1 MRFRILGAVEVFD
14 GSTWRTIGSAK
25 QRALLASLL
34 LNANQVV
41 PADRLVSDL
50 WPDGPPASSSGLLAG
65 YVWRLRHALRDDG
78 VLMTRAPGYQLAV
91 PSGAMDVHYYE
102 TLVAQGRAA
111 SDLEEAVSAFTRAL
125 AVFRD
130 VPYADV
136 PLTPSV
142 LAERARLEE
151 SQLSVVEA
159 RIDAEIKL
167 NQHEALLPELKLLV
181 SQFPLRERLHA
192 HLMLVLYKCG
202 HQADALGTY
211 RDLRR
216 LLVNELGIEPSK
228 PLRDLQQRILRED
241 PTLLGAAPVRVR
253 PRAPAPRGVLIGRSR
268 EVAAVAQRL
277 AEDQVC
283 AVHGPVG
290 VGKTALAAHAAF
302 SVAARFP
309 VGVLHF
315 SSAEALPTLP
325 PGVLAVL
332 DDVAD
337 VGTIPAGVGVLVTS
351 RGPVRG
357 VPGRSHVRLNRL
369 SGAASVELL
378 RAHVGERDGPAAEI
392 ARWCEHLPLALR
404 LAGDRLATRPD
415 WPLADFAQRLA
426 DPRRRLDLLSWQD
439 NSVRDRLRT
448 AWEGLPSAELM
459 TLRLLGALD
468 LPVVAAEVIGALIGR
483 SETEASIIAEQ
494 LVDAG
499 VLETLTMDRYRV
511 PDLVRLFARER
522 QDGDASA
529 AISRVVEHYVAMVD
543 ARRSTSDRRA
553 WYRGELA
560 TLRSLSPHDRS
571 DRLHQAVRTFL
582 ARTPSRSH

>member
-14 GSTWRTIGSAK
+14 GSSWRTIGSAK

-41 PADRLVSDL
+41 PADRLISDL
-50 WPDGPPASSSGLLAG
+50 WPDGPPASASGLLAG
-65 YVWRLRHALRDDG
+65 YVWRLRQALGDESM
-78 VLMTRAPGYQLAV
+78 LITRAPGYQLAV
-91 PSGAMDVHYYE
+91 PSGAIDVHYYE
-102 TLVAQGRAA
+102 TLVTQGRAA

-130 VPYADV
+130 VPFADI

-167 NQHEALLPELKLLV
+167 DRHEALLPELKLLV

-192 HLMLVLYKCG
+192 HLMMVLYKCG

-228 PLRDLQQRILRED
+228 PLRDLQQRILQED
-241 PTLLGAAPVRVR
+241 PTLVGAAPVRAR
-253 PRAPAPRGVLIGRSR
+253 PRTPPPRGVLIGRAR
-268 EVAAVAQRL
+268 ELAAVAARL
-277 AEDQVC
+277 ATDQVC

-315 SSAEALPTLP
+315 SSAEALHSLP

-332 DDVAD
+332 DDVSD
-337 VGTIPAGVGVLVTS
+337 VGVIPAGVGVLATS

-357 VPGRSHVRLNRL
+357 IPGSAHVQLNRL
-369 SGAASVELL
+369 SQPAAVELL
-378 RAHVGERDGPAAEI
+378 RTGVGDRDGPIAEI
-392 ARWCEHLPLALR
+392 ARLCEHLPLALR

-415 WPLADFAQRLA
+415 WPLTDFATRLA

-439 NSVRDRLRT
+439 NSVRDRLRS
-448 AWEGLPSAELM
+448 AWDSLASAELT

-468 LPVVAAEVIGALIGR
+468 LPVVAADTIGALIGR
-483 SETEASIIAEQ
+483 SETEASLIAER

-499 VLETLTMDRYRV
+499 LVETLTMDRYRM

-529 AISRVVEHYVAMVD
+529 AISRVVEHYVALVD
-543 ARRSTSDRRA
+543 ARRSTPDRRA

-560 TLRSLSPHDRS
+560 TLRSLSLHDRS
-571 DRLHQAVRTFL
+571 DRLHQAVAQLRNG
-582 ARTPSRSH
+582 P

>member
-14 GSTWRTIGSAK
+14 GSSWRTIGSAK

-50 WPDGPPASSSGLLAG
+50 WPDRPPASASGLLAG
-65 YVWRLRHALRDDG
+65 YVWRLRHALRDEG

-111 SDLEEAVSAFTRAL
+111 SDLEEAVSSFTRAL

-136 PLTPSV
+136 PMTPSV

-167 NQHEALLPELKLLV
+167 DQHEALLPELKLLV

-241 PTLLGAAPVRVR
+241 PTLLGPAPGRVVSGFRRQNDGNHSR
-253 PRAPAPRGVLIGRSR
+253 PRGPLVGRAR
-268 EVAAVAQRL
+268 EVEEVARRL

-332 DDVAD
+332 DNLSD

-357 VPGRSHVRLNRL
+357 VPGRSHVQLNRL

-378 RAHVGERDGPAAEI
+378 RTHIGDRDGPTAEI
-392 ARWCEHLPLALR
+392 ARLCEHLPLALR
-404 LAGDRLATRPD
+404 LVGDRLATRPD
-415 WPLADFAQRLA
+415 WPLEDFAERLA

-439 NSVRDRLRT
+439 NSVRDRLLT
-448 AWEGLPSAELM
+448 AWEGLSSAELS

-468 LPVVAAEVIGALIGR
+468 LPVVAADTVGALIGR
-483 SETEASIIAEQ
+483 SETEASIIAER

-529 AISRVVEHYVAMVD
+529 AISRVVEHYVELVD
-543 ARRSTSDRRA
+543 ARRSTRDRRA

-560 TLRSLSPHDRS
+560 TLRSLSLHDRS
-571 DRLHQAVRTFL
+571 DRLHQALT
-582 ARTPSRSH
+582 AW

>member
-14 GSTWRTIGSAK
+14 GSSWRTIGSAK

-50 WPDGPPASSSGLLAG
+50 WPDGPPASASGLLAG

-78 VLMTRAPGYQLAV
+78 VLKTRAPGYQLVV

-111 SDLEEAVSAFTRAL
+111 SDLEEAVSAFSRAL

-167 NQHEALLPELKLLV
+167 DRHEALLPELKLLV

-253 PRAPAPRGVLIGRSR
+253 PRAPAPRGVLVGRSR
-268 EVAAVAQRL
+268 EVAAVAEKL

-302 SVAARFP
+302 AAAARFP

-332 DDVAD
+332 DDVTD

-357 VPGRSHVRLNRL
+357 VPGRSHVKLNRL
-369 SGAASVELL
+369 SANASAELL
-378 RAHVGERDGPAAEI
+378 KAHVGERAGPVEEI

-415 WPLADFAQRLA
+415 WPLRDFADRLA
-426 DPRRRLDLLSWQD
+426 DPRRRLDLLSWQE
-439 NSVRDRLRT
+439 NSVRDRLQT
-448 AWEGLPSAELM
+448 ALDGLSAAELS

-468 LPVVAAEVIGALIGR
+468 LPVVATDTVGALIGR
-483 SETEASIIAEQ
+483 SETEALVIAEQ

-499 VLETLTMDRYRV
+499 LLETLTMDRYRV

-522 QDGDASA
+522 QDGDAA
-529 AISRVVEHYVAMVD
+529 PAISRVVEHYVALMD
-543 ARRSTSDRRA
+543 ARRSTTDRRA
-553 WYRGELA
+553 WFRGELA
-560 TLRSLSPHDRS
+560 TLRSLSLHDRS
-571 DRLHQAVRTFL
+571 DRLHQAVTGFL
-582 ARTPSRSH
+582 ARTPSRSR

>member
-14 GSTWRTIGSAK
+14 GSSWRAIGSAK

-41 PADRLVSDL
+41 PAERLISDL
-50 WPDGPPASSSGLLAG
+50 WPDGPPASASGLLAG

-78 VLMTRAPGYQLAV
+78 VLLTRAPGYQLAV

-159 RIDAEIKL
+159 RIGAEIKL
-167 NQHEALLPELKLLV
+167 DRHEALLPELKLLV

-228 PLRDLQQRILRED
+228 PLRDLQQRILQED
-241 PTLLGAAPVRVR
+241 PSLLGPAPVRAR
-253 PRAPAPRGVLIGRSR
+253 PRTPPPRGLLIGRSR
-268 EVAAVAQRL
+268 EIAAVAGLL
-277 AEDQVC
+277 AAGQVC

-302 SVAARFP
+302 SVAAHFP

-315 SSAEALPTLP
+315 SAAEALHSLP

-332 DDVAD
+332 DDVPD
-337 VGTIPAGVGVLVTS
+337 VGVVPAGVGVLVTS

-357 VPGRSHVRLNRL
+357 VPGRAHVHLGRL
-369 SGAASVELL
+369 SGAAAAELL
-378 RAHVGERDGPAAEI
+378 RAHVGDREGPAAEI
-392 ARWCEHLPLALR
+392 ARLCERLPLALR

-415 WPLADFAQRLA
+415 WSLADFAARLA

-439 NSVRDRLRT
+439 TSVRDRLAGAWDGLAT
-448 AWEGLPSAELM
+448 AERSA
-459 TLRLLGALD
+459 LRLLGALD
-468 LPVVAAEVIGALIGR
+468 LPVVAADTIGALIGR
-483 SETEASIIAEQ
+483 SETEASLIAER
-494 LVDAG
+494 LIDAG
-499 VLETLTMDRYRV
+499 LLESVTIDRYRV

-522 QDGDASA
+522 QEGDASA
-529 AISRVVEHYVAMVD
+529 AISRVVEHYVALVD
-543 ARRSTSDRRA
+543 QRRSTADRRA

-560 TLRSLSPHDRS
+560 TLRSLGLHDRS
-571 DRLHQAVRTFL
+571 DRLHRAVAHLLGGQQT
-582 ARTPSRSH
+582 